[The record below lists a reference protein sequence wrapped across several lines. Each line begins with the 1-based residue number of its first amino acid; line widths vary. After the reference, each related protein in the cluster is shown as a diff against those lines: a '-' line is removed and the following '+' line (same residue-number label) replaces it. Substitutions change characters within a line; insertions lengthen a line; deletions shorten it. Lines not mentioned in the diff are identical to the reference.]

1 MSVFNMN
8 ISINDPNKKTTGFDD
23 TAEGIST
30 SSYELAKNLRSHL
43 GYKAA
48 CKTCA
53 QNQWN
58 GVLDA
63 LHVLHDEKSPNNE
76 L

>member
-1 MSVFNMN
+1 MN
-8 ISINDPNKKTTGFDD
+8 ISINDTNKKTNGFDYI
-23 TAEGIST
+23 AKGIST

-53 QNQWN
+53 QNQWS

-63 LHVLHDEKSPNNE
+63 LHVIHDEKSPNSK